1 MNALACAKPTY
12 AIRLECCTV
21 QKSISTSSANSPV
34 KAVPTMSSPR
44 NPPAPPSRRSS
55 MLPPRTLSV
64 TGNPPPPKSR
74 GTLLSSLTSS
84 MSSKPSP
91 AEASAPSRSSVVSPS
106 GSVASLRSNA
116 AASAASRPRA
126 SISDVRLTRQST
138 SISSIR
144 EVNDGKPLEE
154 MQQKLKEAM
163 DALSATLDSAR
174 ADAESSQSSLLLL
187 QQEKAA
193 VESDL
198 QELNATLQHDR
209 IERSRILVVLESMK
223 RELDAAKLASSD
235 HTGVVYDLQNQVESL
250 TAEVAAAR
258 ENLETLQTS
267 SEQSSSEAAAAA
279 QIEPQERA
287 TDADALEA
295 QVKQLRA
302 ERKENANKLSE
313 LEVEILE
320 LKESHER
327 AEDDHAKV
335 LDRLKR
341 LEEEL
346 AHAAAAT
353 QNALA
358 ASKIREE
365 QHAEQLAEV
374 KEAHSGELQAAN
386 DEISDVVAEL
396 AALRE
401 ELAAAH
407 AAHEQTKIEAHNT
420 ADDHELQIE
429 ETESEFFSKH
439 LELSEEIKR
448 ITIELEASPCLMSPI
463 PFSHGRYRA
472 KKRIAEHDSLLQE
485 AFERAK
491 NEAGDVHGEDLQAL
505 RAESQATI
513 EQLRA
518 AHQST
523 VDGLKADH
531 EDVLASQVGDLE
543 KKLCGQSLE
552 LRATQGDLAKAKA
565 ALESSR
571 SDAESLKAQLEDA
584 RAAFVAASA
593 DQV

>member
-1 MNALACAKPTY
+1 
-12 AIRLECCTV
+12 
-21 QKSISTSSANSPV
+21 
-34 KAVPTMSSPR
+34 
-44 NPPAPPSRRSS
+44 
-55 MLPPRTLSV
+55 
-64 TGNPPPPKSR
+64 
-74 GTLLSSLTSS
+74 
-84 MSSKPSP
+84 
-91 AEASAPSRSSVVSPS
+91 
-106 GSVASLRSNA
+106 
-116 AASAASRPRA
+116 
-126 SISDVRLTRQST
+126 
-138 SISSIR
+138 
-144 EVNDGKPLEE
+144 
-154 MQQKLKEAM
+154 M
-163 DALSATLDSAR
+163 DALTAKTQAVAELSATLDSAR
-174 ADAESSQSSLLLL
+174 ADAESSQSLLLLL

-198 QELNATLQHDR
+198 QELNATLQQDR
-209 IERSRILVVLESMK
+209 VEHSRILVVLESMK
-223 RELDAAKLASSD
+223 REVGQLYSTIPIVSDTFFQLDAAKSASSD
-235 HTGVVYDLQNQVESL
+235 HTGVVYNLQNQVESL

-279 QIEPQERA
+279 QIEREALLRARTDYETISAEVDALRASHALTLQDLHARSSKAQERA
-287 TDADALEA
+287 ADADALEA
-295 QVKQLRA
+295 QVKQLKA
-302 ERKENANKLSE
+302 EREENANKLSE

-358 ASKIREE
+358 ASKVREE

-420 ADDHELQIE
+420 AEDHERQIE

-448 ITIELEASPCLMSPI
+448 ITIELEASPCLTSPI
-463 PFSHGRYRA
+463 PFSHG
-472 KKRIAEHDSLLQE
+472 
-485 AFERAK
+485 
-491 NEAGDVHGEDLQAL
+491 
-505 RAESQATI
+505 
-513 EQLRA
+513 
-518 AHQST
+518 
-523 VDGLKADH
+523 
-531 EDVLASQVGDLE
+531 
-543 KKLCGQSLE
+543 
-552 LRATQGDLAKAKA
+552 
-565 ALESSR
+565 
-571 SDAESLKAQLEDA
+571 
-584 RAAFVAASA
+584 
-593 DQV
+593 